1 MLQLSRF
8 NGEMRTHLRSLLGMT
23 TVLTGA
29 LLLSGCAST
38 PAPAPTPSLTASAA
52 AAEITSTSLLTQ
64 AAADVLDQVLTYP
77 SASQAQVSSSIITIP
92 VGVETGLHRHDA
104 PMYAYVLEGELT
116 VTYED
121 GTVNTYTPGTAMI
134 EAVATAHNGKNNGSV
149 PVKVL
154 VVNIG
159 AEGVSNTVKLP

>member
-1 MLQLSRF
+1 
-8 NGEMRTHLRSLLGMT
+8 MRTHFRSLLGT
-23 TVLTGA
+23 ATVLTGV

-38 PAPAPTPSLTASAA
+38 PAPAPTPTLTASAA

-64 AAADVLDQVLTYP
+64 AAADVLGQVLTYP

-92 VGVETGLHRHDA
+92 VGMETGLHQHDA
-104 PMYAYVLEGELT
+104 PMFAYVLEGELT
-116 VTYED
+116 VSYD
-121 GTVNTYTPGTAMI
+121 GGVTNTYSAGEAIM
-134 EAVATAHNGKNNGSV
+134 EAVGTPHNGTNTGTV

-159 AEGVSNTVKLP
+159 ADGVANTVKLP

>member
-1 MLQLSRF
+1 
-8 NGEMRTHLRSLLGMT
+8 MRTHIR
-23 TVLTGA
+23 TVLGVSVILGST
-29 LLLSGCAST
+29 LIFTGCASVSST
-38 PAPAPTPSLTASAA
+38 PAPTVTATATATEISSLPLLDKVPT
-52 AAEITSTSLLTQ
+52 
-64 AAADVLDQVLTYP
+64 DVLDQLLSYP

-121 GTVNTYTPGTAMI
+121 GTVNVYTPGTAMI
-134 EAVATAHNGKNNGSV
+134 EAVATAHNGKNNGTV

-154 VVNIG
+154 VVNMG
-159 AEGVSNTVKLP
+159 ADGVANTVKLP